1 VEYISSSGSSTDN
14 KSVNLLGYGAG
25 SSAWS
30 FTLTPTYQV
39 KNYFVR
45 GELSY
50 VKADSLD
57 KVHQLGFGS
66 KGTDDSQAVAM
77 VETGFLF

>member
-1 VEYISSSGSSTDN
+1 V
-14 KSVNLLGYGAG
+14 
-25 SSAWS
+25 
-30 FTLTPTYQV
+30 TPTYQV

-50 VKADSLD
+50 VKVDDLHAGY
-57 KVHQLGFGS
+57 GFGNGG
-66 KGTDDSQAVAM
+66 KDDSQATAM